1 MAGCAVWG
9 TRNVLWSTL
18 KRTLE
23 WMIQWLHM
31 PQKGPPCTIFQTD
44 RTPLWS
50 GTCMRGGCVCC
61 SGSTAHFFKGR
72 PWRSFY
78 FLCRRCQSSAAVWF
92 TLFWALGLRG
102 RMGVTAVHWD
112 THTHT
117 GPLWG
122 RRRGTWPVRHLLGRW
137 EHTWGPCVCYY
148 AVCARGMWYLGD
160 KLDIFLVFLH
170 ISWRSG
176 ALTWCEGFRQS
187 LITNKMS
194 IFESTLSR
202 LMLLSYLKSDIVP
215 RYSNVKQAY
224 CNHSFYI
231 LGLRSHYGWSRLG
244 YMKYP
249 HILFQPPL
257 AWTYLA
263 RTMQNFVCGMCSTP
277 AWFHPIKAAVEFSHF

>member
-1 MAGCAVWG
+1 MFAAAEARHISLRAGLEEVSTFCAGDVK
-9 TRNVLWSTL
+9 VL
-18 KRTLE
+18 
-23 WMIQWLHM
+23 
-31 PQKGPPCTIFQTD
+31 
-44 RTPLWS
+44 PLCGS
-50 GTCMRGGCVCC
+50 HC
-61 SGSTAHFFKGR
+61 SG
-72 PWRSFY
+72 
-78 FLCRRCQSSAAVWF
+78 LSASGGGWGSLQC
-92 TLFWALGLRG
+92 TE
-102 RMGVTAVHWD
+102 

-117 GPLWG
+117 HRASLREAPG
-122 RRRGTWPVRHLLGRW
+122 HLASQAPAGKMRTHLGSM
-137 EHTWGPCVCYY
+137 CVLLC
-148 AVCARGMWYLGD
+148 CLRTGMWYLGD

-231 LGLRSHYGWSRLG
+231 LGSRSHYGWSRLG

-257 AWTYLA
+257 A
-263 RTMQNFVCGMCSTP
+263 
-277 AWFHPIKAAVEFSHF
+277 